1 MRLPAESDT
10 CFMAEIV
17 EAIVSSQ
24 RRLTDPLETSLVES
38 GSENMSDEAEEYV
51 KWMDSFGHN
60 RRKYFESLGEGAK
73 PPVPSIEHPPKIE
86 QKPLPS
92 HLKYAYL
99 GVESTLPV
107 IISSSL
113 TAMEEEKLLRVLR
126 DHKQALGW
134 SLADLKGIRPSMC
147 MHRILLEDGHK
158 PSVEAQKRLNPKMKE
173 VVRKEV
179 LKWLDTGVIYP
190 ISDSAWVS
198 PVQVVPKKG
207 GTTVIKTENNILL
220 PSRTVTGWRICIDY
234 RKLNKATRKDHFPLP
249 FLDQML
255 DRLAGYEYYCFL
267 DGYSGYNQIAIAPED
282 QEKTTF
288 TCPYGTFAFR
298 RMPFE
303 LCNAPGTFQRCM
315 MAIFSDMVEK
325 TIEIFMD
332 DFSIMG
338 NSFDNCL
345 KNLRAVLARCEETN
359 LVLNWEKCHFM
370 VQEGI
375 VLGHRISARGIE
387 VDKAK
392 IEAIEK
398 LPPPSSVK
406 GIRSFLGHAGFYMRF
421 IKDFSHIA
429 KPLSNLLVQ
438 GIPFEFNSQCLH
450 AFTVLKDKLISA
462 PIVVAPDWSFP
473 FELMCD
479 ASDYAIGAV
488 LGQKREKIFQVIYY
502 ASRTFNDAQLNY
514 STTEKELLAIVFAF
528 DKFRLYL
535 IGNKVVVHTDHSAI
549 KYLMT
554 KKDAKPRLIRW
565 VLLLQEFDVEIKDK
579 KGTENLVADH
589 LSRLEGARDD
599 VPVNDEFPDEK
610 LFAIENKREIPW
622 FAVYVNYLVAKVIP
636 PEFNYQKK
644 KRFFAH
650 LKHYYWEEPILCRHC
665 ADQVIRRCVPED
677 EMHSILN
684 HCHTLPCGGHFG
696 GQRTAAK
703 VLQSG
708 FNWPSLF
715 KDAHRFVST
724 CDKCQRMGNI
734 SRKDDPPMHPI
745 LEVELFDLWGIDFM
759 GPFPASYNNL
769 YILLAVDYV
778 SKWVEAIPSRTN
790 DAKVVAQFLRSN
802 IFSRFGTPRALI
814 TDNGTHF
821 CNKVIDKVLQKYGV
835 RHRTSLAYHPQ
846 SNGQAEVSNREIK
859 YILEKTVNSSRKDWS
874 KKMDDALWAYRT
886 TFKTPL
892 GMSPFRLVYGK
903 ACHLRV
909 ELEHRAYWATRQ
921 LNMDSTLAGE
931 KRLLQLSELDEF
943 RNEAYENAYIYKE
956 KTKAWHDKH
965 ITRKEFTAG
974 QQVLLFN
981 SRLKLFPGKLNS
993 RWFGPFT
1000 VTKVFSHGG
1009 AEVSHP
1015 EKGTFT
1021 VATQRLKPYYGGE
1034 FLAGKQII
1042 PLTAADEV

>member
-1 MRLPAESDT
+1 M
-10 CFMAEIV
+10 
-17 EAIVSSQ
+17 
-24 RRLTDPLETSLVES
+24 
-38 GSENMSDEAEEYV
+38 
-51 KWMDSFGHN
+51 
-60 RRKYFESLGEGAK
+60 
-73 PPVPSIEHPPKIE
+73 
-86 QKPLPS
+86 
-92 HLKYAYL
+92 
-99 GVESTLPV
+99 
-107 IISSSL
+107 
-113 TAMEEEKLLRVLR
+113 
-126 DHKQALGW
+126 
-134 SLADLKGIRPSMC
+134 
-147 MHRILLEDGHK
+147 
-158 PSVEAQKRLNPKMKE
+158 
-173 VVRKEV
+173 
-179 LKWLDTGVIYP
+179 
-190 ISDSAWVS
+190 
-198 PVQVVPKKG
+198 
-207 GTTVIKTENNILL
+207 IKTENNILL

-234 RKLNKATRKDHFPLP
+234 RKLNKATQKDHFPLP

-267 DGYSGYNQIAIAPED
+267 DGYSGYNQIAITPED

-298 RMPFE
+298 RMPFG

-332 DFSIMG
+332 DFSVMG

-345 KNLRAVLARCEETN
+345 ANLRAVLARCEETN

-375 VLGHRISARGIE
+375 VLEHRISARGIE

-406 GIRSFLGHAGFYMRF
+406 GIRSFLGHAGFYRRF
-421 IKDFSHIA
+421 IKDFSQIA

-438 GIPFEFNSQCLH
+438 GIPFEFDSQCLQ

-473 FELMCD
+473 FELMCN

-502 ASRTFNDAQLNY
+502 ASRTLNDAQLNY
-514 STTEKELLAIVFAF
+514 TTTKKELLAIVFAF
-528 DKFRLYL
+528 DKFRPYL
-535 IGNKVVVHTDHSAI
+535 IGNKVVVHTDYSAI

-599 VPVNDEFPDEK
+599 IPVNDEFPDEK
-610 LFAIENKREIPW
+610 LFAIEDKKTVPW
-622 FAVYVNYLVAKVIP
+622 FADYVNYLVAKVIP
-636 PEFNYQKK
+636 PEFDYQKK

-650 LKHYYWEEPILCRHC
+650 LKHYYWEEPILYRHC
-665 ADQVIRRCVPED
+665 ADQVIRRCVPEE
-677 EMHSILN
+677 EMHSILD

-708 FNWPSLF
+708 FYWPSLF
-715 KDAHRFVST
+715 KDAHQFVST

-734 SRKDDPPMHPI
+734 SRKDEPPMHPI

-778 SKWVEAIPSRTN
+778 SKWVEAIPTRTN

-846 SNGQAEVSNREIK
+846 SNGQTEVSNREIK

-874 KKMDDALWAYRT
+874 KKIDDALWAYRT
-886 TFKTPL
+886 AFKTPL
-892 GMSPFRLVYGK
+892 GMSPFRLVYGR
-903 ACHLRV
+903 ACHLPV

-943 RNEAYENAYIYKE
+943 RNEAYENARIYKE

-965 ITRKEFTAG
+965 ITRKEFTTG

-981 SRLKLFPGKLNS
+981 SRLKLFPGKLKS
-993 RWFGPFT
+993 RWSGPFT
-1000 VTKVFSHGG
+1000 VTKVFPHGG
-1009 AEVSHP
+1009 VEVSHP

-1034 FLAGKQII
+1034 VLADKQVI
-1042 PLTAADEV
+1042 PLTATEAV